1 MLTELVAT
9 LATGLFTGAAIYI
22 NVVEHPA
29 RRQGGLQVALT
40 EFAPSYHRATVMQ
53 VALAIVGFV
62 SAVLSWRF
70 TSDVQWLVGGG
81 LLISVIPFTAVAL
94 LPTNKQLL
102 DPATAED
109 GERAE
114 RLLTRWGRRH
124 AVRSMLSLA
133 AFLLFISLLTIQQG

>member
-1 MLTELVAT
+1 MLAELLAT
-9 LATGLFTGAAIYI
+9 LAIGLFTGAAIYI

-40 EFAPSYHRATVMQ
+40 EFAPSYRRATIMQ
-53 VALAIVGFV
+53 VGLAIVGFV
-62 SAVLSWRF
+62 SAVLAWTF

-81 LLISVIPFTAVAL
+81 LLISVIPFTAIAL

-102 DPATAED
+102 DPATAHD
-109 GERAE
+109 GDLAE

-124 AVRSMLSLA
+124 AVRSVVSLS
-133 AFLLFISLLTIQQG
+133 AFLLFISLLTAPQG